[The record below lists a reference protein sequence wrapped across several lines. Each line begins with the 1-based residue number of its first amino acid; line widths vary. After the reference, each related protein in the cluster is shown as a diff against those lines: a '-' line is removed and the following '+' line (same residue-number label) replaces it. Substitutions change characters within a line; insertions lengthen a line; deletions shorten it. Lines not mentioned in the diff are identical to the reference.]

1 MTQQNAGYPLDY
13 SKGSADAGKDRL
25 REMADVATD
34 KMKDITQSAE
44 EIAGKVAEQARQY
57 GEKAQEAVKNLKP
70 YVDNSMKEQ
79 PMATLGIAAVI
90 GFVLG
95 ALWKK

>member
-1 MTQQNAGYPLDY
+1 MTQQKAAYPLDY

-25 REMADVATD
+25 REMADVASD
-34 KMKDITQSAE
+34 KVQNVAQSAE
-44 EIAGKVAEQARQY
+44 EIAGKVAEQAREY
-57 GEKAQEAVKNLKP
+57 GEKAQEAVQNIKP
-70 YVDNSMKEQ
+70 YVDKSMKEQ
-79 PMATLGIAAVI
+79 PMATLGVAALI